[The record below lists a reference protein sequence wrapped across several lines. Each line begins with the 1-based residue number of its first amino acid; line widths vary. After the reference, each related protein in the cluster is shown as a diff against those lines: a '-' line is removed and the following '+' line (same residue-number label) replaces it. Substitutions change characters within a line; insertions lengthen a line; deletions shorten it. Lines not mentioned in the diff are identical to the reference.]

1 MFILA
6 QQRNGA
12 TLEPFFLAVGQFFV
26 KTGKT
31 DFKLGNGLELAFKLE
46 KRALQYFHTRVC
58 FESLFIS
65 FLHIQDPA
73 AEVRMKVASITE
85 QVLTLVN
92 KRLGLYRHMDEVVN
106 RYKQSRDTGALNSGR
121 KTLEADHRTLTNEIS
136 SLQARL
142 KAEGSDLADKVS
154 DACSHHITKQIG
166 KLDMLFTV
174 FVVSGRGGA
183 EAGRPGEGAGVPL
196 LPGGGAA
203 GGG

>member
-1 MFILA
+1 MFI
-6 QQRNGA
+6 
-12 TLEPFFLAVGQFFV
+12 LEPFFLAVGQFFV

-31 DFKLGNGLELAFKLE
+31 DFKLGNGLELALKLE
-46 KRALQYFHTRVC
+46 KGIFQYFHTCEC
-58 FESLFIS
+58 FESVS
-65 FLHIQDPA
+65 MSSLHIQDPA

-154 DACSHHITKQIG
+154 DARFYHIAKQIC
-166 KLDMLFTV
+166 KLDVLRVTYCV
-174 FVVSGRGGA
+174 CVLRSGRCRSWTA
-183 EAGRPGEGAGVPL
+183 R
-196 LPGGGAA
+196 
-203 GGG
+203 

>member
-1 MFILA
+1 MS
-6 QQRNGA
+6 
-12 TLEPFFLAVGQFFV
+12 FFCV
-26 KTGKT
+26 
-31 DFKLGNGLELAFKLE
+31 
-46 KRALQYFHTRVC
+46 
-58 FESLFIS
+58 
-65 FLHIQDPA
+65 QDPA

-154 DACSHHITKQIG
+154 DACLNHH
-166 KLDMLFTV
+166 
-174 FVVSGRGGA
+174 
-183 EAGRPGEGAGVPL
+183 
-196 LPGGGAA
+196 
-203 GGG
+203 